1 MRKVFL
7 AILIA
12 VLFSSMVYADVTYS
26 AKSTITEDN
35 AMEVINLDVIPIIEL
50 NTNNRPRKNINDN
63 STYVAPLIMPA
74 QQENPSLNLNLN
86 NIKNIKKGAILP
98 NDNVSQTITNVVQ
111 YFDAAY
117 DKVFS
122 HLLGI
127 VDNSDFEL
135 VSYDTESGRI
145 FVNYKN
151 QKPIYITVS
160 QYNSENVL
168 VKITPADG
176 VYDIPASMTDQI
188 FDELKRSLYTK

>member
-1 MRKVFL
+1 MRKFFL
-7 AILIA
+7 AILVA
-12 VLFSSMVYADVTYS
+12 VLFSSAVYADVTYS